1 MVCVP
6 MLPLKPPTAYSKS
19 ASTAAPSVLRLS
31 CMLATELHWS
41 LPPSYMS
48 TVRSRRELLKPPT
61 AYTRPATETT
71 PGHAHKTV
79 NAKLTL

>member
-19 ASTAAPSVLRLS
+19 ANTAAPSVLRLS

-61 AYTRPATETT
+61 AYTRPATETM
-71 PGHAHKTV
+71 PGHTHKTV
-79 NAKLTL
+79 LTPS